1 MLTCIFDVLCWSSW
15 QCFAQCMS
23 TQKKKKQKEENKMMN
38 NGEDTIVQWFPKH
51 LITCIT
57 FHFGIEFMGLLWYYH
72 FLSLRLEHHPEL

>member
-1 MLTCIFDVLCWSSW
+1 MYYVGVHGNVLHNACPH
-15 QCFAQCMS
+15 
-23 TQKKKKQKEENKMMN
+23 KKKKQKEENKMMN

>member
-1 MLTCIFDVLCWSSW
+1 MYYVGVHGNVLHNACPHK
-15 QCFAQCMS
+15 
-23 TQKKKKQKEENKMMN
+23 KKKKQKEENKMMN

>member
-1 MLTCIFDVLCWSSW
+1 
-15 QCFAQCMS
+15 MS
-23 TQKKKKQKEENKMMN
+23 CTMHVHTKKKKQKEENKMMN